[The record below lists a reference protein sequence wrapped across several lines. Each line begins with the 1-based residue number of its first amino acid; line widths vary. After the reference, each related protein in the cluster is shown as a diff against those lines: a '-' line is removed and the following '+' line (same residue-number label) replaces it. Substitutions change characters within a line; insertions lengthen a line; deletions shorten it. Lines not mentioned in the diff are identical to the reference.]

1 MRATQAHR
9 HDLARFFLGSHAVGL
24 LALAALLLNV
34 TNDAFGYVAIQNDIE
49 EEVLIVNHYKEKMLA
64 APRTL
69 PSEDDQKLADNIAS
83 RPTAIGFFG
92 YSFYKDNAD
101 SLTLLSVD
109 GVQPDEATVESAEY
123 LLSRPLYLYTTQIH
137 HAGKAAVLQRSCRT
151 TSTTSTSRLARSAI
165 SRSARMR

>member
-1 MRATQAHR
+1 MI
-9 HDLARFFLGSHAVGL
+9 GII
-24 LALAALLLNV
+24 ALAALILDV

-101 SLTLLSVD
+101 ALTLLSVD
-109 GVQPDEATVESAEY
+109 GVKPDLATVESAEY
-123 LLSRPLYLYTTQIH
+123 LLARPLYLYTTDIIMQEKRNVAAFLWYYLNNVNQQIGEIGYFPISQD
-137 HAGKAAVLQRSCRT
+137 ALNEALASWERATGLTAVNR
-151 TSTTSTSRLARSAI
+151 
-165 SRSARMR
+165 